1 MPKGSKTIKIMKMS
15 KKRRELTQVKAGS
28 KSYIFL
34 HINEQEIS
42 MYYDSKEIHAEKYL
56 FWLCCTF

>member
-15 KKRRELTQVKAGS
+15 KKLTQVKAGS

-42 MYYDSKEIHAEKYL
+42 IYYDSKEIHAEKYL